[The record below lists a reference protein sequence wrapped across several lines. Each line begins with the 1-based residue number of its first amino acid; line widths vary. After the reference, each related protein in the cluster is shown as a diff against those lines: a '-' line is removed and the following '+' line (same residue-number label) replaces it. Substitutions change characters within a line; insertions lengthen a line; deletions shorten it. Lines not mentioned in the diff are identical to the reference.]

1 MEILIWGD
9 NMKRQISISIF
20 FAIFLIL
27 LVWLYIKFYNENK
40 VNENE
45 LSTEVKIVKE
55 EDAITISEDYHL
67 YEFYIKDE
75 NGKVV
80 VYQTKNQEFYM
91 ETGRDITKPKIEI
104 TNENYRYLQFIDILE
119 NRDNIN
125 IEVENANEILYKI
138 IQECNLDFE
147 KIIKDTLN

>member
-91 ETGRDITKPKIEI
+91 ETGISTYTLPLVIRERIMSGIFFETEAELYD
-104 TNENYRYLQFIDILE
+104 FLE
-119 NRDNIN
+119 S
-125 IEVENANEILYKI
+125 YSS
-138 IQECNLDFE
+138 
-147 KIIKDTLN
+147 

>member
-55 EDAITISEDYHL
+55 EDAITISEEYHL

-91 ETGRDITKPKIEI
+91 ETGIST
-104 TNENYRYLQFIDILE
+104 YILPLVIRE
-119 NRDNIN
+119 RIMSG
-125 IEVENANEILYKI
+125 IFFETEAELY
-138 IQECNLDFE
+138 DFLE
-147 KIIKDTLN
+147 SYSS

>member
-91 ETGRDITKPKIEI
+91 ETGISTYTLPLVIRERIISGIFFETEAELYD
-104 TNENYRYLQFIDILE
+104 FLE
-119 NRDNIN
+119 S
-125 IEVENANEILYKI
+125 YSS
-138 IQECNLDFE
+138 
-147 KIIKDTLN
+147 

>member
-67 YEFYIKDE
+67 YEFYVKDE

-91 ETGRDITKPKIEI
+91 ETGIST
-104 TNENYRYLQFIDILE
+104 YILPLVIRE
-119 NRDNIN
+119 RIMSG
-125 IEVENANEILYKI
+125 IFFETEAELY
-138 IQECNLDFE
+138 DFLE
-147 KIIKDTLN
+147 SYSS

>member
-40 VNENE
+40 INENE
-45 LSTEVKIVKE
+45 LSTEVKIVNE
-55 EDAITISEDYHL
+55 EDAITISENYHS

-75 NGKVV
+75 SGKVV
-80 VYQTKNQEFYM
+80 VYQAKNQEFYM
-91 ETGRDITKPKIEI
+91 ETGISTYTLP
-104 TNENYRYLQFIDILE
+104 L
-119 NRDNIN
+119 
-125 IEVENANEILYKI
+125 V
-138 IQECNLDFE
+138 IQEKLISGIFFETEAELYDFLE
-147 KIIKDTLN
+147 SYSS

>member
-75 NGKVV
+75 NGKLV

-91 ETGRDITKPKIEI
+91 ETGISTYTLPLVIRERIMSGIFFETEAELYD
-104 TNENYRYLQFIDILE
+104 FLE
-119 NRDNIN
+119 S
-125 IEVENANEILYKI
+125 YSS
-138 IQECNLDFE
+138 
-147 KIIKDTLN
+147 